1 MQSTVWTSFPMTR
14 PFPPPNE
21 KNSPTLS
28 IRTVPALNK
37 PHSSCGVSVR
47 RGVALSRIEGRWWA
61 AAIAAA
67 TLAGI
72 LLLNAGRQLAI
83 TRAGGDWYE

>member
-1 MQSTVWTSFPMTR
+1 VGCAPSTRRAAAVAAEVLVAIALGGLAWWCWHHGV
-14 PFPPPNE
+14 
-21 KNSPTLS
+21 
-28 IRTVPALNK
+28 TVT
-37 PHSSCGVSVR
+37 VR

-72 LLLNAGRQLAI
+72 LLLDAGRQLAI
-83 TRAGGDWYE
+83 TRAGGDWHE